1 MTACASTVKSLFF
14 FRRPRYSAKATF
26 DGGENARYPL
36 SWRLTFQRGFVGCP
50 PLQDENVRYPFLFSS
65 ETISLIAGSIRW
77 IFRPSRR
84 LFQFDRSSSPNLF
97 EWARGRKSSL
107 ISLDFTRVSS
117 GRLTRQKH
125 NSGSDR
131 LKRIP

>member
-14 FRRPRYSAKATF
+14 FRRPRYSAKATL

-36 SWRLTFQRGFVGCP
+36 SSRLTFHRGLVGCP
-50 PLQDENVRYPFLFSS
+50 PLHDENVRYPFPLSTV
-65 ETISLIAGSIRW
+65 TISLIAGSIRW

-107 ISLDFTRVSS
+107 ISLDFSTVSS
-117 GRLTRQKH
+117 GILTRRKH
-125 NSGSDR
+125 NSRPYWS
-131 LKRIP
+131 K

>member
-26 DGGENARYPL
+26 DGGENAMYPR
-36 SWRLTFQRGFVGCP
+36 SRRLTFQRGVIGCP
-50 PLQDENVRYPFLFSS
+50 ALHDEKVGYPFLYSN
-65 ETISLIAGSIRW
+65 ETITLIAGSIRW

-107 ISLDFTRVSS
+107 ISLDFTSVSS

-125 NSGSDR
+125 NSRSDQPR
-131 LKRIP
+131 RIL